1 MPLEDPRPLRKG
13 PEEIE
18 GRYVKQKLPPEDLRL
33 WKINTRDVTPLAK
46 IEQKTEESPDVPP
59 LPKKHTL
66 INSVKTQ
73 RNVALL
79 PPAPLPSLGRKELR
93 RLKIEA
99 RFDMHGLSLKAGY
112 DALEEFLRYAQG
124 KGIKTVLV
132 ITGKGSMSAEN
143 TLRHQLPR
151 WVEDTPLRQL
161 VSSLHHPAKPQDGG
175 SGAFYVE
182 VRREGKSRRTLKK
195 E

>member
-1 MPLEDPRPLRKG
+1 
-13 PEEIE
+13 
-18 GRYVKQKLPPEDLRL
+18 VKQKLPPDDLRL
-33 WKINTRDVTPLAK
+33 WKINTRDVKPLAK
-46 IEQKTEESPDVPP
+46 VEQKTEESPDVPS

-66 INSVKTQ
+66 TNPARAQKSV
-73 RNVALL
+73 APL
-79 PPAPLPSLGRKELR
+79 PPAPPPSLGRKELR

-112 DALEEFLRYAQG
+112 DALEEFLRHAQG

-143 TLRHQLPR
+143 TLRRQLPR

-161 VSSLHHPAKPQDGG
+161 VSALHHPAKLQDGG

-182 VRREGKSRRTLKK
+182 VRREGKSRRTVK
-195 E
+195 EQR